1 MAKIAKKALTLHV
14 FIVMRHLFYSI
25 FLIIGGLLLTCCE
38 HRAERDGAYE
48 VTVTLHNGRVLTDSA
63 TLVMVDDDYELLRV
77 LGGARLQDSSFT
89 FAGHTPVPRIA
100 FIDFVTDSLPYQFFF
115 ILEPGKIEIE
125 LEPGQWLIT
134 STGHKNLAFLS
145 FLDKYQRV
153 ERERKALWERY
164 RKMAADSTLTWD
176 KEREAVR
183 ADSLLQDSL
192 QRITV
197 ERINQGDLVSLLVKQ
212 RLMHTLTRES
222 LNQLKK

>member
-1 MAKIAKKALTLHV
+1 
-14 FIVMRHLFYSI
+14 MRSFFYSI
-25 FLIIGGLLLTCCE
+25 LLILGGLLLTCCE
-38 HRAERDGAYE
+38 HRAESDGAFE

-77 LGGARLQDSSFT
+77 LDGARLQDSSFS
-89 FAGHTPVPRIA
+89 FVGHSAVPRIA
-100 FIDFVTDSLPYQFFF
+100 FIDFVTDSLPYQFYF

-125 LEPGQWLIT
+125 LEPGHWLIK

-153 ERERKALWERY
+153 ERQRQALWERY

-197 ERINQGDLVSLLVKQ
+197 DRINQGDLVSLLVKQ
-212 RLMHTLTRES
+212 RLMHTLTHES
-222 LNQLKK
+222 LKQLKE